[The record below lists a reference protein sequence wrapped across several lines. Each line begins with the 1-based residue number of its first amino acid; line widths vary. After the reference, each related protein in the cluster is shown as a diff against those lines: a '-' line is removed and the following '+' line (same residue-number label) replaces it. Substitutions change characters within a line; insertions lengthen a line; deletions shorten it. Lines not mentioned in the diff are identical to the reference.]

1 MDIGQT
7 IAGLRS
13 KANMTQEQLAS
24 ELYVSRELISKWE
37 TGKSPPNYKMIL
49 KLADLF
55 SVGVDEIFDKESVL
69 SEELSAC
76 VPAGAEASP
85 EVLSGTVNTFLHS
98 LSPRDRYVFI
108 RRYYYFEDAFEIGD
122 EYGLSAEHVRTI
134 LMRTRKKLKKYL
146 KGALL

>member
-55 SVGVDEIFDKESVL
+55 SVEVDELFDKERVL

-76 VPAGAEASP
+76 IPSGVQAAG
-85 EVLSGTVNTFLHS
+85 EVLSRSVNAFLQS

-108 RRYYYFEDAFEIGD
+108 RRYHYFEDAYEIGD

-146 KGALL
+146 KGALT